1 LFIARRWTS
10 KKKKRSKEKQDESQ
24 ELISLA
30 RKRLQQPQNEFDKIA
45 SAWAVE
51 LQKMEPQQQLF
62 AKKDH

>member
-1 LFIARRWTS
+1 VHKDGPP
-10 KKKKRSKEKQDESQ
+10 KKKSRKVDESQ

-30 RKRLQQPQNEFDKIA
+30 RKRLQLPQSEFENIA

-62 AKKDH
+62 AKKGHWRYFV